1 MSRARILK
9 GAGAL
14 GAAALGAGYV
24 QRLPKKEDHH
34 LAWSQSMST
43 RLYSDFA
50 LPWIL
55 QTDPETAHLLTLR
68 CGELVQALHAMLPS
82 TVPMQWLLNPGV
94 AAPQGP
100 SLQQRLMG
108 LAFDSP
114 VGIAAGF
121 DKNALLVPLYRSG
134 FLGLGFA
141 EIGSVSARAAAGNA
155 KPRCWRIPS
164 DDVVINAMGL
174 NNDGAEAIAEKL
186 KSLKVEGGH
195 RGRPVGV
202 NIAKTHDPAILGP
215 AAVEDFAMSFR
226 LLAPLADFVVL
237 NVSCPNTTEGKTFEE
252 PAALA
257 ELLGAVG
264 RTRQALG
271 KEVEKVP
278 VLVKL
283 MATADD
289 QAGRQT
295 QRELL
300 KVIEESNFVQG
311 LVISNTIKNPEAKLS
326 KKGREEANAI
336 GKGGVSGRVI
346 HKRSVA
352 AIRSAYQ
359 ATGGRLTIIGVGG
372 TDSAEAAYEKIRAGA
387 SLVEV
392 YTGLVYKG
400 PGLLEDLQ
408 TGLQRLL
415 ERDGFDSLQQA
426 IGIDSK

>member
-1 MSRARILK
+1 M
-9 GAGAL
+9 
-14 GAAALGAGYV
+14 GAGYV

-55 QTDPETAHLLTLR
+55 QMDPETAHTLTLR
-68 CGELVQALHAMLPS
+68 CGELVQVLHAMLPN
-82 TVPMQWLLNPGV
+82 TVPMQWLLKPGV

-100 SLQQRLMG
+100 SLQQQLMG

-121 DKNALLVPLYRSG
+121 DKNALLVPLYRRG

-155 KPRCWRIPS
+155 KPRSWRIPS
-164 DDVVINAMGL
+164 DEVVVNAMGL
-174 NNDGAEAIAEKL
+174 NNEGAEAIAEKL
-186 KSLKVEGGH
+186 RSLKVEGH
-195 RGRPVGV
+195 QGRPVGV
-202 NIAKTHDPAILGP
+202 NIAKTHDPNILGA
-215 AAVEDFAMSFR
+215 AAVEGFATSFR

-264 RTRQALG
+264 RTRKALA
-271 KEVEKVP
+271 EKVP

-300 KVIEESNFVQG
+300 QVIEDAGFVEG

-326 KKGREEANAI
+326 KKGREEANTI

-372 TDSAEAAYEKIRAGA
+372 TDSAEMAPWG
-387 SLVEV
+387 S
-392 YTGLVYKG
+392 
-400 PGLLEDLQ
+400 
-408 TGLQRLL
+408 
-415 ERDGFDSLQQA
+415 
-426 IGIDSK
+426 